1 MYLYPRVQYR
11 LREGVPQIIGIA
23 EGMAAVAHATSGLDC
38 LDLAGWQYRVL
49 SVDCEESEI
58 ELDERDEPRCYSFSS
73 PWLALNQDN
82 YVRYQAASWDER
94 QKLLKRTLIGN
105 ILSMCKSFDLVV
117 LQRLEANVDLSPTP
131 VYIKRQ
137 KLLGFR
143 GRFSVNFQLG
153 SGLGIGHLVS
163 IGLGEIAAAGTSDNG
178 ARCPSGSYKRPECCW
193 RLQAVGRVA

>member
-178 ARCPSGSYKRPECCW
+178 GASP
-193 RLQAVGRVA
+193 